1 MHALSIRLTKIFFVT
16 IFALSTASIAS
27 AKEINTESFSGT
39 INTTLSS
46 GFTIRASER
55 DCRVSF
61 GYQHTSVVTA
71 WGSVASQNGQGCS
84 GYRTDGFGNTGLN
97 LFISLSVS

>member
-16 IFALSTASIAS
+16 IIALSTASIAS

-61 GYQHTSVVTA
+61 GYQHTSVVIHRCQLQ
-71 WGSVASQNGQGCS
+71 WGYNYTVV
-84 GYRTDGFGNTGLN
+84 FLM
-97 LFISLSVS
+97 